1 MEHIKR
7 EILAPILHTLQ
18 RGKSI
23 LLLGPRQ
30 TGKTTLVRSIEHD
43 LYINLMNAKERI
55 RYESNP
61 GLIIQE
67 IGNLNT
73 TLGRKPLVIIDEIQ
87 KIPELTDSIQLLI
100 DDNIANVIITGS
112 SARKIKNL
120 LPGRVIKFHMYP
132 LSIHEMSILSSD
144 LESILSY
151 GSLPGILCLTDSAL
165 KDEDLDSYV
174 HLYLD
179 EEIRK
184 EALVRNI
191 GAFSNFLQL
200 AAIESGNI
208 VNLTKISQDVGV
220 SHSTI
225 AEYYQIL
232 VDCMLAAKIDALT
245 DNNSRRKLTK
255 APKYLLFD
263 LGVRMLA
270 AKDSLP
276 STKDFGLLFEQFVGL
291 ELLKLISFVKYK
303 AKLFFWRDHAGP
315 EIDYVIQI
323 ENKYIPVEVKWS
335 TQPTIKD
342 AKHIIKFMQ
351 EYNVLGNG
359 YIVCRTPRPYNI
371 TDNIIAI
378 PWQDLGTTFT
388 KYQVE

>member
-1 MEHIKR
+1 MKYIPR
-7 EILAPILHTLQ
+7 EILKQISNTLD

-43 LYINLMNAKERI
+43 LYINLMNAKERL
-55 RYESNP
+55 RYESNT

-67 IGNLNT
+67 ITNLNRA
-73 TLGRKPLVIIDEIQ
+73 LNRKPLVIIDEIQ
-87 KIPELTDSIQLLI
+87 KIPELTDSLQILI
-100 DDNIANVIITGS
+100 DDDIAKIIITGS

-132 LSIHEMSILSSD
+132 LSIHEMSAIIPD
-144 LESILSY
+144 LETILSY
-151 GSLPGILCLTDSAL
+151 GSLPGILDLTDTSM
-165 KDEDLDSYV
+165 KEEELDSYV

-200 AAIESGNI
+200 AALESGNI
-208 VNLTKISQDVGV
+208 VNLSKISQDVGV

-232 VDCMLAAKIDALT
+232 VDCMIALKIEPLT
-245 DNNSRRKLTK
+245 ENNSRRKLTRS
-255 APKYLLFD
+255 PKYLLFD

-276 STKDFGLLFEQFVGL
+276 SLKDLPYLLEQFVGL
-291 ELLKLISFVKYK
+291 ELLKIISFAKYK
-303 AKLFFWRDHAGP
+303 AKLLFWRDHAGP
-315 EIDYVIQI
+315 EIDYIVQL
-323 ENKYIPVEVKWS
+323 ENKYIPIEVKWS
-335 TQPTIKD
+335 TQPGIKD
-342 AKHIIKFMQ
+342 AKHVMQFMQ
-351 EYNVLGNG
+351 EYNVAGNG
-359 YIVCRTPRPYNI
+359 YIICRTPRAFNL
-371 TDNIIAI
+371 TDNIIAL
-378 PWQDLGTTFT
+378 PWQDLASVFISA
-388 KYQVE
+388 